1 MNFLRMVAAKKGVA
15 IAARKGGKFK
25 TCLYI
30 FTGFVILFMVSASR
44 IGMPLAGNVLAIYET
59 SVEVL
64 SWLCVL
70 ASYVSFIDY
79 VKSFGQLFR

>member
-1 MNFLRMVAAKKGVA
+1 
-15 IAARKGGKFK
+15 
-25 TCLYI
+25 
-30 FTGFVILFMVSASR
+30 MVSAAR
-44 IGMPLAGNVLAIYET
+44 IGMPLEGNVLAIFET

-79 VKSFGQLFR
+79 VKSFGQLFK